1 MLERAMHYSHTL
13 LKQAITTGDSVID
26 ATVGNGGD
34 TVFLASLVGPFGKVF
49 GFDIQKEAIETTQQK
64 LLLTG
69 LTQQV
74 ELFQQ
79 GHETIDSV
87 LPKNSQIAAAIFNLG
102 YLPTS
107 DKSIITQADTTLLAI
122 EHILPRLRKTGL
134 VVIVVYY
141 GHDGGLAEKDAV
153 LNYCQTLPQEEFNV
167 LQYGFINQ
175 RNQPP
180 FLLAIEKK

>member
-13 LKQAITTGDSVID
+13 LKQAITNGDSVID

-141 GHDGGLAEKDAV
+141 GHNGGLAEKMR
-153 LNYCQTLPQEEFNV
+153 F
-167 LQYGFINQ
+167 
-175 RNQPP
+175 
-180 FLLAIEKK
+180 

>member
-13 LKQAITTGDSVID
+13 LKQAIASGDTVID

-34 TVFLASLVGPFGKVF
+34 TIFLATLVGKSGKVY
-49 GFDIQKEAIETTQQK
+49 GFDIQQKAIKTTEQK

-69 LTQQV
+69 LNQQV
-74 ELFQQ
+74 KLFHQ
-79 GHETIDSV
+79 GHETIDSI
-87 LPKNSQIAAAIFNLG
+87 LPENSQIAAAIFNLG
-102 YLPTS
+102 YLPKS

-122 EHILPRLRKTGL
+122 GQILPKLRKTGL
-134 VVIVVYY
+134 VVLVVYY
-141 GHDGGLAEKDAV
+141 GHEGGLVEKDAV
-153 LNYCQTLPQEEFNV
+153 LDYCQTLPQEEYNV